1 MESPSGCAGD
11 RCEQRLTEMLAG
23 PFEIESLNVV
33 GVANQQGASRLRSV
47 IY

>member
-1 MESPSGCAGD
+1 
-11 RCEQRLTEMLAG
+11 LLAG
-23 PFEIESLNVV
+23 PVEIDALNLV